1 MELDSLTLALE
12 DTLQILYDDGNNSS
26 DSDLDSDYTD
36 EQKQILKIVELME
49 RFLSIMFS

>member
-1 MELDSLTLALE
+1 LELDSLSLALE
-12 DTLQILYDDGNNSS
+12 ETLQILYDGGDNSTDS
-26 DSDLDSDYTD
+26 DSDSDFTD